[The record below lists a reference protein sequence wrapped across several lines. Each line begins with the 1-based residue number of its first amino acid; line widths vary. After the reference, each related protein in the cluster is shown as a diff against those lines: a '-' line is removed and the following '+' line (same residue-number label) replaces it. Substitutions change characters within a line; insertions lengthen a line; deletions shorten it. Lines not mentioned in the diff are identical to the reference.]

1 MCSFDIVIDQAN
13 EADVTG
19 IVELA
24 QANDPEHGGM
34 LLGRLET
41 EAVSKT
47 ISQMPSIVARKD
59 HKVVGF
65 LLTWP
70 KASVQIPIIATM
82 LQVYPGNKDA
92 YLYGPICVE
101 ETMRGQ
107 GIAAAMFAKLKNLL
121 PQRQGIL
128 FIKAH
133 NEPSLRAHQK
143 MGMCQ
148 VAEFTYENTK
158 FFVFAYQG

>member
-1 MCSFDIVIDQAN
+1 MCLSNIVIDQAN
-13 EADVTG
+13 QADVAG
-19 IVELA
+19 IIALA

-59 HKVVGF
+59 NQVVGF

-70 KASVQIPIIATM
+70 KATVQMPIIGTM

-92 YLYGPICVE
+92 YFNTL
-101 ETMRGQ
+101 
-107 GIAAAMFAKLKNLL
+107 AK
-121 PQRQGIL
+121 I
-128 FIKAH
+128 
-133 NEPSLRAHQK
+133 RA
-143 MGMCQ
+143 
-148 VAEFTYENTK
+148 
-158 FFVFAYQG
+158 